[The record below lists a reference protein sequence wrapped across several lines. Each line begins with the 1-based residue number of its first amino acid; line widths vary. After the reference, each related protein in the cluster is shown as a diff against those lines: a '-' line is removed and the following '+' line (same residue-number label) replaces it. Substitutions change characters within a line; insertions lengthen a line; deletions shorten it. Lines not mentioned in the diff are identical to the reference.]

1 MSLLSFNDIY
11 IFQLK
16 LYGIFFLL
24 ATFPIKNIILLL
36 ESIISLPTKL
46 PQLFVSSRIWSD

>member
-24 ATFPIKNIILLL
+24 ATFPIKNIILIL

>member
-11 IFQLK
+11 IFRLK

-46 PQLFVSSRIWSD
+46 PQLFVSSRI

>member
-11 IFQLK
+11 FPTQI
-16 LYGIFFLL
+16 IWHIFLL

-46 PQLFVSSRIWSD
+46 PELFVSSRI

>member
-11 IFQLK
+11 IFQLN

-24 ATFPIKNIILLL
+24 AAFPIKNIILLL
-36 ESIISLPTKL
+36 ESNIRLPTKS
-46 PQLFVSSRIWSD
+46 PQLFVSSRI